1 MALPR
6 AGGNVFERSTEELDE
21 IVAYLESNGVRRD
34 WMGYVVSRC
43 PELLSFSIE
52 EMRTR
57 SEFYLDMGMNKN
69 DFGTMVYDYPK
80 VLGHLSLEEMSQ
92 KVLDIELHFSESL
105 VLI

>member
-1 MALPR
+1 MALLR
-6 AGGNVFERSTEELDE
+6 AGGNIFERSTEELDE
-21 IVAYLESNGVRRD
+21 IVGYLESNGVRRD

-52 EMRTR
+52 EVRTR

-92 KVLDIELHFSESL
+92 KVLDSSL
-105 VLI
+105 FDIIP